1 MPRPNAASR
10 RLGSLPAKVA
20 LAVLLAITLRGLLVG
35 GASVSF
41 ARDFFQQIVELTFP
55 AQIERTARRVDA
67 WLAAGHG
74 HVKLLADDPRV
85 LRGSDAA
92 RQELEVQLTE
102 SGILDAL
109 WIVKRDGSVQLIAG
123 EPPPANLP
131 ASLSEP
137 GIHALP
143 RDAAPTR
150 RRSYNYRGNSLMSSD
165 SATSYVSPRKSSS
178 NMYSIVPSGAFSAT
192 NAPSNPGNFSFT
204 NPCRSI
210 RLASASLS

>member
-20 LAVLLAITLRGLLVG
+20 LAVLLAIALRGLLVG

-41 ARDFFQQIVELTFP
+41 ARDFFKQIVELTFP
-55 AQIERTARRVDA
+55 AQIERTAARVDA
-67 WLAAGHG
+67 WLAAGHS

-109 WIVKRDGSVQLIAG
+109 WIVNRDGSVQLIAG
-123 EPPPANLP
+123 EPLEGAV
-131 ASLSEP
+131 
-137 GIHALP
+137 
-143 RDAAPTR
+143 DAK
-150 RRSYNYRGNSLMSSD
+150 RG
-165 SATSYVSPRKSSS
+165 Y
-178 NMYSIVPSGAFSAT
+178 
-192 NAPSNPGNFSFT
+192 
-204 NPCRSI
+204 
-210 RLASASLS
+210 